1 VLKFRAALVGV
12 LIILALT
19 AEVALPVKE
28 SLMDSLLRGLDNE
41 RNAFSFHI
49 HYVTGFGTCCQDLF
63 IKFLADVVLNQS
75 LLHLCNCVTITFAT
89 ESNRAVT
96 PTEIGSELSQPLS
109 MIRISRVEFNDGTAY
124 YT

>member
-19 AEVALPVKE
+19 SEVTLPVEE
-28 SLMDSLLRGLDNE
+28 SPVDSLLRGLNNE

-109 MIRISRVEFNDGTAY
+109 MIRISRVEFNDGPTNN
-124 YT
+124 T

>member
-1 VLKFRAALVGV
+1 MLKFGAALVGV

-19 AEVALPVKE
+19 AEVKIPVKKHFVYT
-28 SLMDSLLRGLDNE
+28 LFRGLDNE
-41 RNAFSFHI
+41 RNVFSFHI
-49 HYVTGFGTCCQDLF
+49 HYITGVGSCCQDLF